1 MDREKSM
8 KSELTK
14 EEQFLLREIA
24 EFRRYPVV
32 CFELRSSREAALRST
47 ALRNVHMETGRE
59 TMEEVK
65 STAALLEQ
73 LEKKGC
79 IRLEYDLFV
88 TVAADYACYRS
99 SSLYA
104 MLLELVKE
112 GRNREGFLF
121 DKAAVNRGIAQVTSK
136 GRTILKEILA

>member
-1 MDREKSM
+1 M
-8 KSELTK
+8 KPELTK

-24 EFRRYPVV
+24 ESRRYPVV
-32 CFELRSSREAALRST
+32 CFELRSSREASLRST

-65 STAALLEQ
+65 SNGTLLEQ

-88 TVAADYACYRS
+88 TVAADYAHYRS

-121 DKAAVNRGIAQVTSK
+121 DKAAINRGIVEMTST
-136 GRTILKEILA
+136 GRAVLKEILA

>member
-1 MDREKSM
+1 MDRDKPM
-8 KSELTK
+8 KPELTK

-24 EFRRYPVV
+24 ESRRYPVV

-73 LEKKGC
+73 LEKKVDKHNTV
-79 IRLEYDLFV
+79 IERTFKLEEAQAVMQEQIKVANHRIEDL
-88 TVAADYACYRS
+88 
-99 SSLYA
+99 
-104 MLLELVKE
+104 E
-112 GRNREGFLF
+112 RE
-121 DKAAVNRGIAQVTSK
+121 
-136 GRTILKEILA
+136 E